1 MAQMAARCGIYLVN
15 SEINMEGREMKS
27 IMLNMVAVAS
37 LIVVGNVWA
46 TDMPEL
52 AKKNGCI
59 SCHAIDKKV
68 VGPAWMD
75 VSRKYKD
82 AKTYSFGGRD
92 YPLKEGLI
100 IKVSKGG
107 SGNWGSIPMIAN
119 DPNGI
124 RQDDIK
130 QLVEFVL
137 NLAK

>member
-1 MAQMAARCGIYLVN
+1 MAARCGIYLAN
-15 SEINMEGREMKS
+15 SKINMEDRGMKS
-27 IMLNMVAVAS
+27 IILNTFAMTS
-37 LIVVGNVWA
+37 LMVVGNVWA
-46 TDMPEL
+46 AGMPEL
-52 AKKNGCI
+52 ARKNGCT

-68 VGPAWMD
+68 VGPAWID

-82 AKTYSFGGRD
+82 AKTYSFGGKD

-137 NLAK
+137 NLVK